1 MLASLILSNASTAG
15 IMSAGAVQ
23 SLGVGRKLD
32 LDKLIKGSIFGGALV
47 LKGLNKVVGKGGLTG
62 INFSLS
68 SILRQSQIFTTSVGS
83 FFQIAGAYLDVTF
96 APLMPKIIKGL
107 NWLGRKLPGFT
118 AGIDVIVDWLRDK
131 WEIAKQKFTAVIN
144 SIRAILGFPKLVV
157 DTTKDIIT
165 GDRKIGGSGK
175 IDKTEVITNVLQS
188 ATLLPLPLTPYS
200 VFANILMGV
209 VEMPPTEKQKLAN
222 QETSARAWD
231 PDFGKRKVTNIPS
244 PTPNNL
250 TGAMLMRP
258 EFNPQVGVLGVAQ
271 STLPG
276 AMIMR
281 PTGGVRTTSAADLI
295 EQNQSVAQTRGAG
308 DAMGV
313 ASGTLATFF
322 ANQGKPAAAQRM
334 YAQEAI
340 QQRVGGSVHALY
352 QPKVETYEKV
362 AALHG
367 ASVESIAQ
375 HIDTAPQLA
384 QMGIL
389 ARMR

>member
-131 WEIAKQKFTAVIN
+131 WEIAKQKFTDVIN
-144 SIRAILGFPKLVV
+144 TIRAILGFPKLVV

-175 IDKTEVITNVLQS
+175 IDKTEAITNVLKL
-188 ATLLPLPLTPYS
+188 ATSVSPAGLAMGLLE
-200 VFANILMGV
+200 MV
-209 VEMPPTEKQKLAN
+209 VDIQPTEKQKLAN